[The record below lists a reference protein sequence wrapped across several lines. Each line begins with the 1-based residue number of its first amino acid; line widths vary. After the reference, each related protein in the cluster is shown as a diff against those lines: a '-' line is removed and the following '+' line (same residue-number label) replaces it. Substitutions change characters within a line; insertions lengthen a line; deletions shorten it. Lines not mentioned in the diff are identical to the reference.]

1 MKLTSFLV
9 AAILSLA
16 PGAYAETS
24 RDDVAS
30 GIYTLDKTHAFLSW
44 TVKHNNISDYSVNF
58 TDFDAILEF
67 DADNPANSKIEL
79 IINPMALETKY
90 PDASKK
96 ADWENEL
103 ATDKKFFDAT
113 QYPTIS
119 FISTDIQV
127 DGETRGRVTGAL
139 SFLGVQQSVTMDVSY
154 GGVANPPWFGQRD
167 VIGFNASTS
176 LDRSDFGMTNLRGIV
191 SDEVRIEFSGEFI
204 QEE

>member
-1 MKLTSFLV
+1 MKLKSFLA
-9 AAILSLA
+9 AAIFSLTPA
-16 PGAYAETS
+16 LHAETS
-24 RDDVAS
+24 REDVAS
-30 GIYTLDKTHAFLSW
+30 GLYSLDKTHAFLTW

-79 IINPMALETKY
+79 TINPMGLETKY

-96 ADWENEL
+96 ADWENKL
-103 ATDKKFFDAT
+103 ATDDSFFDAT
-113 QYPTIS
+113 QYPEIS
-119 FISTDIQV
+119 FVSTDIQV
-127 DGETRGRVTGAL
+127 DGDTVGRVTGDL
-139 SFLGVQQSVTMDVSY
+139 SFRGMQQSVTMDVSY

-191 SDEVRIEFSGEFI
+191 SDQVIIEFSGEFI
-204 QEE
+204 QDE

>member
-1 MKLTSFLV
+1 MKLKSFLA
-9 AAILSLA
+9 AAIFSLTPA
-16 PGAYAETS
+16 LHAETS
-24 RDDVAS
+24 REDVAS
-30 GIYTLDKTHAFLSW
+30 GLYSLDKTHAFLTW

-79 IINPMALETKY
+79 TINPMGLETKY

-96 ADWENEL
+96 ADWENKL
-103 ATDKKFFDAT
+103 ATDDSFFDAT
-113 QYPTIS
+113 QYPEIS
-119 FISTDIQV
+119 FVSTDIQV
-127 DGETRGRVTGAL
+127 DGDTVGRVTGDL
-139 SFLGVQQSVTMDVSY
+139 SFRGMQQSVTMDVSY

-191 SDEVRIEFSGEFI
+191 SDQVIIEFSGEFI
-204 QEE
+204 QHE

>member
-1 MKLTSFLV
+1 MKLKSFLA
-9 AAILSLA
+9 AAIFSLTPA
-16 PGAYAETS
+16 LHAETS
-24 RDDVAS
+24 REDVAS
-30 GIYTLDKTHAFLSW
+30 GLYSLDKTHAFLTW

-79 IINPMALETKY
+79 TINPMGLETKY

-96 ADWENEL
+96 ADWENKL
-103 ATDKKFFDAT
+103 ATDDSFFDAT
-113 QYPTIS
+113 QYPEIS
-119 FISTDIQV
+119 FVSTDIQV
-127 DGETRGRVTGAL
+127 DGDTVGRVTGDL
-139 SFLGVQQSVTMDVSY
+139 SFRGMQQRVTMDVSY

-191 SDEVRIEFSGEFI
+191 SDQVIIEFSGEFI
-204 QEE
+204 QDE